1 MALLR
6 NALASGGGPLRFV
19 GGGSGYAVARRP
31 GSLGDAMGFYSWA
44 DSYTGLPDGTRSGDG
59 YVDPLDDGGLGADI
73 RGVSSLTAG
82 VTGEAAIAAAIAGL
96 ATVAAAANRG
106 VQLSSTILGAATVTA
121 AVNAIGNL
129 LARIEVNQVTQTD
142 IESAVLQAQ
151 IEGGLT
157 LRDVLRIILAVQV
170 GKSDIAAGPVVTFRD
185 QADTKNRVTAT
196 MAGSERASVTLD
208 PS

>member
-1 MALLR
+1 MLLR
-6 NALASGGGPLRFV
+6 NARSDGGGPMRFT
-19 GGGSGYAVARRP
+19 GGGSGHAVAR
-31 GSLGDAMGFYSWA
+31 SLASFGDAAGIYGWA
-44 DSYTGLPDGTRSGDG
+44 DAYSGIPDGTRIDG
-59 YVDPLDDGGLGADI
+59 TFVSPLDDGGLGADI
-73 RGVSSLTAG
+73 FAASSLTAG

-106 VQLSSTILGAATVTA
+106 VQISSTILGAATVTA